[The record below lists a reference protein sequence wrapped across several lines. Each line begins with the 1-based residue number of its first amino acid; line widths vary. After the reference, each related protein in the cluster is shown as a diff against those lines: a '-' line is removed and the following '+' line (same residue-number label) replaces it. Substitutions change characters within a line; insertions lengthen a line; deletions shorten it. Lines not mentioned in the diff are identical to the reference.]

1 MLLSLVAG
9 SNMAWAQTGT
19 VPVAKPP
26 ATSAPAAT
34 TPAAT
39 PTTKPSGPTF
49 PALSGRV
56 VDQAN
61 VIPADVEAQLTA
73 RLAALEA
80 RSSDQLVVATVTSL
94 QGYEIEEYGYRL
106 GRTWQIGQGERLNN
120 GVILL
125 VAPNERKV
133 RIEVGYGLEGVLT
146 DMFTG
151 QVVRN
156 NIVPAFKAG
165 DMVGGIVAGVA
176 GIEELLVADP
186 AELQARAQRGLKEVG
201 PTETVNPST
210 IIFLIGFIL
219 FWVLIV
225 SQSARRTR
233 FRRASGWNGGG
244 KNVHD
249 WDNRGVAANVAINV
263 LGALL
268 SSGGRGGG
276 GGFGGGGGGGF
287 GGGGGSFGGGGGSF
301 GGGGSSGSW

>member
-1 MLLSLVAG
+1 MAVFRRLVATIFAIML
-9 SNMAWAQTGT
+9 SAAAPALAQT
-19 VPVAKPP
+19 AK
-26 ATSAPAAT
+26 AT
-34 TPAAT
+34 
-39 PTTKPSGPTF
+39 GPTF

-61 VIPADVEAQLTA
+61 IIPADVEAQLTA

-80 RSSDQLVVATVTSL
+80 RSSDQLVVATVPSL

-106 GRTWQIGQGERLNN
+106 GRAWQIGQGERLNN

-165 DMVGGIVAGVA
+165 DMVGGIVAGVD
-176 GIEELLVADP
+176 GIETLLTSDP
-186 AELQARAQRGLKEVG
+186 AELQARAQRGLKEASGSENVDPG
-201 PTETVNPST
+201 A
-210 IIFLIGFIL
+210 IIFLVIFIL
-219 FWVLIV
+219 FWIFIV
-225 SQSARRTR
+225 AQSARKTQ
-233 FRRASGWNGGG
+233 FRRSSGWNNSGAR
-244 KNVHD
+244 VHD
-249 WDNRGVAANVAINV
+249 WDNRGIAANVAINV
-263 LGALL
+263 AGSILGSLL
-268 SSGGRGGG
+268 GGGGRGGG
-276 GGFGGGGGGGF
+276 GGGGF
-287 GGGGGSFGGGGGSF
+287 SGGGGSF